1 MELSSE
7 FLMKHKSIDEC
18 IKIWLASR
26 RHNANDLEMDL
37 KKFINLNYDVIY
49 RHEDFLKLSFPD
61 VMDVIQLK
69 NDDVSTLQTS
79 FRALQLA
86 TIWRKPCFKHVAAR

>member
-1 MELSSE
+1 
-7 FLMKHKSIDEC
+7 MKHKSIDEC

-86 TIWRKPCFKHVAAR
+86 TI